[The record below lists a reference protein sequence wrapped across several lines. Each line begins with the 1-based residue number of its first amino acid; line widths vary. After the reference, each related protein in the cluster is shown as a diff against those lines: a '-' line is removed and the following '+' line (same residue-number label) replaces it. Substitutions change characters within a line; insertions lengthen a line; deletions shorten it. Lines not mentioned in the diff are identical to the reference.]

1 VIVTVE
7 RMSEAFMLPAIQ
19 QILEVFP
26 FEILGFHADN
36 GGEYIK
42 EPSLPC

>member
-1 VIVTVE
+1 
-7 RMSEAFMLPAIQ
+7 
-19 QILEVFP
+19 LEVFP

-42 EPSLPC
+42 EPSLPCWINCSLNSPNQGQGTAMIMR